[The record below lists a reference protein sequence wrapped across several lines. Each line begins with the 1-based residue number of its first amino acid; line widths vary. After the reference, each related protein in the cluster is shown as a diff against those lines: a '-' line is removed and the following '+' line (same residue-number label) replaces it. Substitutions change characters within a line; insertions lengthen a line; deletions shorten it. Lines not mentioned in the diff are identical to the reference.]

1 VFKVPIVKIERKNA
15 PTDPA
20 HLGRWGLGAP
30 GEAMMNIIEVL
41 AQFFLYHKWIKH
53 VKNS

>member
-1 VFKVPIVKIERKNA
+1 MRIIRKNA

-30 GEAMMNIIEVL
+30 GEAMMGIIEVP
-41 AQFFLYHKWIKH
+41 ARIFLYHKWIKY
-53 VKNS
+53 VKN